1 MKRALRGE
9 DVGLAVVGGS
19 ISKGGPFSEKGLDFV
34 LRSYFYAVE
43 DYWNKIIRPV
53 TGSSMIIRDVSI
65 GGIATDYYTYCLQ
78 NHLPD
83 DKLTNIVLWELS
95 ANDMRRYEDGPRP
108 KPQPLEQF
116 ARNVLSYRARPA
128 LIFVNFFALFDWDPD
143 LAAHCRNFEDE
154 GEDDVARY
162 YKITSLSWRNM
173 VCPLL
178 KSGSQPLFTRS
189 RLFAEDNF
197 HPSILGHAQMS
208 YIVIDYIRTE
218 FLKNLVKMRNT
229 YIADA
234 VTRLQIPKA
243 IYIPRPMYQQTFLW
257 KPLCYTYMLVD
268 NRSPN
273 NTLPL
278 DEENSGNFRYTVVRE
293 FKIRSDKIVGMETQS
308 KDQFLLYRMHIPRHY
323 GSSAPYKHLGIMSFT
338 DDRSAQVQYDSEQPK
353 ALDTKK
359 RFLEGTVIK
368 YIADNITP
376 GEHELT
382 IKSGSSGFL
391 VCAVV
396 LG

>member
-1 MKRALRGE
+1 MRRALNRALRGE

-19 ISKGGPFSEKGLDFV
+19 ISKGGPFSEKGLDYV
-34 LRSYFYAVE
+34 LRSYFYAIE

-65 GGIATDYYTYCLQ
+65 GGIATDYYSYCLQ

-83 DKLTNIVLWELS
+83 DKFTNIVLWELS
-95 ANDMRRYEDGPRP
+95 ANDMKRYDDGLRP

-116 ARNVLSYRARPA
+116 TRNVLAYKAKPA
-128 LIFVNFFALFDWDPD
+128 LMFLNFFALFDWDPE
-143 LAAHCRNFEDE
+143 LKAQCRNFEDE

-173 VCPLL
+173 VCPML
-178 KSGSQPLFTRS
+178 KNGNSPLFTRNK
-189 RLFAEDNF
+189 LFSEDNF

-208 YIVIDYIRTE
+208 YIVIDYLRTE

-234 VTRLQIPKA
+234 VARLQIPKSV
-243 IYIPRPMYQQTFLW
+243 YIPRPMFPQTYNW

-273 NTLPL
+273 NTLPINE
-278 DEENSGNFRYTVVRE
+278 DNTGNFRYTVCTR
-293 FKIRSDKIVGMETQS
+293 IQN
-308 KDQFLLYRMHIPRHY
+308 
-323 GSSAPYKHLGIMSFT
+323 SF
-338 DDRSAQVQYDSEQPK
+338 R
-353 ALDTKK
+353 
-359 RFLEGTVIK
+359 
-368 YIADNITP
+368 
-376 GEHELT
+376 
-382 IKSGSSGFL
+382 
-391 VCAVV
+391 
-396 LG
+396 